1 MTNEE
6 VRQKNKR
13 FADRLAVWLHPR
25 RSPTSSCTGLKNQIA
40 QFIDEDQPL
49 LHAYNAGVEDAARA
63 SWDAI
68 HELDPSGRFHDAQEV
83 ANTAIRDLKLCEGD
97 DDGTNGC

>member
-6 VRQKNKR
+6 VRENAR
-13 FADRLAVWLHPR
+13 MWLSAHLDSDDDIKTPWGQR
-25 RSPTSSCTGLKNQIA
+25 GLQNL
-40 QFIDEDQPL
+40 IDAL

-83 ANTAIRDLKLCEGD
+83 ANTAIRDLKLCEGE